1 MVELQIVVLVVAG
14 SSPVG
19 HPHFLSL
26 NWESET
32 IVEQFSNRAS
42 GTEFPVSHRTMST
55 ASPRLHLSAFCLAL
69 FIASILAVCAFL
81 SCRSLED
88 RYVHSIATEL
98 TDLKLQGVALQREAF
113 KQNDLLVLYGSSE
126 LVKDV
131 PNRASE
137 FFEPYPT
144 GFRVF
149 PVGKAGTVSLAML
162 QKIAAVGA
170 DLRGRKVALSL
181 SPSFFFDET
190 VNADYYDGNFSALQ
204 ATELAFSSQLTH
216 ELRRDS
222 AKRMRLYP
230 DTLEG
235 NWTLDFALERLAGDS
250 LTDRTLYAAIWPL
263 GKLTTAF
270 GQVQDHFEAGI
281 QIFAESDDP
290 EAKPKTFAGINWRDI
305 LNAANAT
312 TKRPPAPRLTKRPK
326 GSRDA
331 SFVASLTAADEWD
344 DFELILRTFRELGA
358 QPLLLSMP
366 LHGADLETT
375 GVSAEAR
382 KSYGQ
387 KLASLAK
394 RYETPLVYFQQF
406 ENDPSF
412 WDDSQDHPGT
422 KGWAHYNK
430 VLDDF
435 FHERTNL

>member
-1 MVELQIVVLVVAG
+1 MGRRGIRKQTTKRVLRAEFHVPQFIM
-14 SSPVG
+14 SPA
-19 HPHFLSL
+19 
-26 NWESET
+26 T
-32 IVEQFSNRAS
+32 
-42 GTEFPVSHRTMST
+42 
-55 ASPRLHLSAFCLAL
+55 PRIHLSAFFLAL
-69 FIASILAVCAFL
+69 FITGVFAVCAL
-81 SCRSLED
+81 LACRDLEV
-88 RYVHSIATEL
+88 RYVHTIASEL
-98 TDLKLQGVALQREAF
+98 NDLKLQGVALQKEAF
-113 KQNDLLVLYGSSE
+113 KQDDLLVLYGSSE
-126 LVKDV
+126 LVKEV

-149 PVGKAGTVSLAML
+149 PVGKAGTVSLAIL
-162 QKIAAVGA
+162 QKIASVGA

-204 ATELAFSSQLTH
+204 ATELAFSTELTH
-216 ELRRDS
+216 ELRRDA

-230 DTLEG
+230 DTLAG

-250 LTDRTLYAAIWPL
+250 LLDRALYAAIWPL
-263 GKLTTAF
+263 GKLTNAVS
-270 GQVQDHFEAGI
+270 QVQDHFEAGI
-281 QIFAESDDP
+281 QISAENDDP
-290 EAKPKTFAGINWRDI
+290 DAKPKTLAGINWREV
-305 LNAANAT
+305 LSAANKS
-312 TKRPPAPRLTKRPK
+312 TKRPPAPRLTQRPK

-331 SFVASLTAADEWD
+331 SFVASLTAADEWE

-358 QPLLLSMP
+358 EPLLLSMP

-375 GVSAEAR
+375 GVSANAR
-382 KSYGQ
+382 GSYGQ

-394 RYETPLVYFQQF
+394 RYATPLVYFQEF
-406 ENDPSF
+406 ENDPAF
-412 WDDSQDHPGT
+412 WDDNLDHPGV